1 MKRKETEAD
10 PLTAGASVSFEQMMS
25 RLEELVAR
33 LERGDLSLEESIRAF
48 EEGIKLVKQC
58 TSVLGEAEKRIQH
71 LTQEGASLAGAV
83 PEPQEKEEERGDDE
97 LPF

>member
-1 MKRKETEAD
+1 MKRKGAEEE
-10 PLTAGASVSFEQMMS
+10 PQPAGEGVSFEQMMQ
-25 RLEELVAR
+25 RLEELVVR

-58 TSVLGEAEKRIQH
+58 TSVLGAAEKRIQR
-71 LTQEGASLAGAV
+71 LTQEGTALTGAV
-83 PEPQEKEEERGDDE
+83 QSPEQEEERGADE

>member
-10 PLTAGASVSFEQMMS
+10 PAGASVPFEQMMS
-25 RLEELVAR
+25 RLEELVSR

-58 TSVLGEAEKRIQH
+58 TSVLGEAEKRIQR

>member
-1 MKRKETEAD
+1 MKRKEGEV
-10 PLTAGASVSFEQMMS
+10 PAGAPVAFEAMMT

-33 LERGDLSLEESIRAF
+33 LERGDLSLEDSIQAF

-71 LTQEGASLAGAV
+71 LTEEGAKAMGGTDAV
-83 PEPQEKEEERGDDE
+83 TANEEERGDDE

>member
-1 MKRKETEAD
+1 MKRKGTEPD
-10 PLTAGASVSFEQMMS
+10 VNPGTEGPSFEQMME
-25 RLEELVAR
+25 RLEELVSR

-58 TSVLGEAEKRIQH
+58 TAVLGQAEKRIQH
-71 LTQEGASLAGAV
+71 LTQEGASLAQAV
-83 PEPQEKEEERGDDE
+83 PPADEEERGADE

>member
-1 MKRKETEAD
+1 MKRKEGEMSPVET
-10 PLTAGASVSFEQMMS
+10 PVSFEAMMS

-58 TSVLGEAEKRIQH
+58 TSVLGEAEKRIQQ
-71 LTQEGASLAGAV
+71 LTEQGAKTMGGRDEVTAN
-83 PEPQEKEEERGDDE
+83 EEERGDDE
-97 LPF
+97 LPL